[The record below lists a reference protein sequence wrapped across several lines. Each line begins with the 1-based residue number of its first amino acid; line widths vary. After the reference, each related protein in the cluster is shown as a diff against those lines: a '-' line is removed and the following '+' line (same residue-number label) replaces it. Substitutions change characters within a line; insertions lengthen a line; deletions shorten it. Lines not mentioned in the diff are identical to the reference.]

1 MTLAVVIYK
10 HLYNVLVLTLAVV
23 IYKCLSVAAS
33 GLLLRALARM
43 QNSTQQRV
51 ERIQNY
57 AVRLI
62 CSKPSRTP
70 SEKLRS
76 NMNWMPLSKRRELF
90 RLALVHR
97 CVHGWAPT
105 YLAECYETNIRYGH
119 CITRGIKKLHLKS
132 VNTEFGRRATMLKG
146 AQDWNKLS
154 ANLSR
159 TRKLLKTQ

>member
-1 MTLAVVIYK
+1 MLP
-10 HLYNVLVLTLAVV
+10 HLDYCCVLWQECRIQL
-23 IYKCLSVAAS
+23 
-33 GLLLRALARM
+33 
-43 QNSTQQRV
+43 QQRV

-159 TRKLLKTQ
+159 TRKLLKTQYFCTWVY